1 MRVPL
6 FLCQSVQASSAG
18 TAKLTTLPGDGLVEK
33 RDQAGQPRVRSV
45 AGRDGAASSQDGVVE
60 MAVERL
66 YRDVRDQEE
75 AGLWARAS
83 EDPDF
88 RAEMKAIAV
97 EYGDLETWPQ

>member
-1 MRVPL
+1 MGVVCGSTIDTYLRRVDNTHM
-6 FLCQSVQASSAG
+6 
-18 TAKLTTLPGDGLVEK
+18 TAKTK
-33 RDQAGQPRVRSV
+33 RTYNLSEETIARVRDL